1 MLEPPRLSSRWP
13 CTPWPATT
21 AKATHSGL
29 SRSSGPKLDRVCIG
43 GGRRPWRKAGV
54 VGLAA
59 SGGWSG
65 GCGEAPKLLPRVR
78 SGGGRGVMWLAGREA
93 TADDSS
99 ETREDGRKRLELPP
113 SLEPTDTGGGTLAVH
128 SVSTGSGGAI
138 AAIAAAGLNGDGR
151 AGEVM
156 AKNKF
161 EAGGDPGGILDE
173 VCAVSAFACMLRT
186 RSAGQT
192 AAWRAHRRRPTPPEM
207 DLDTVIE
214 VDTMSLK
221 ELKQLIAKAGLT
233 LDGCIEKAD
242 LRQRAR
248 EAQAALVAGA
258 AEAATHTG
266 PVEAGAV
273 EPLC

>member
-59 SGGWSG
+59 SGGWSA
-65 GCGEAPKLLPRVR
+65 GCGEAPKLPRVR
-78 SGGGRGVMWLAGREA
+78 SGGGRGVMWLAGREV

-138 AAIAAAGLNGDGR
+138 AAMAAAGLNGDGR
-151 AGEVM
+151 AGFM
-156 AKNKF
+156 AKNQIC
-161 EAGGDPGGILDE
+161 GG
-173 VCAVSAFACMLRT
+173 
-186 RSAGQT
+186 
-192 AAWRAHRRRPTPPEM
+192 WY
-207 DLDTVIE
+207 
-214 VDTMSLK
+214 
-221 ELKQLIAKAGLT
+221 
-233 LDGCIEKAD
+233 
-242 LRQRAR
+242 
-248 EAQAALVAGA
+248 
-258 AEAATHTG
+258 
-266 PVEAGAV
+266 
-273 EPLC
+273 